1 MVWTPEAEAY
11 LKKVPFFVRKKV
23 KREVEKYLQERGKK
37 RITLEELL
45 EAKEA
50 LLSKMSEAEKGYEVS
65 GCFGVDSCP
74 NALTASSHLL
84 SFLEKIL
91 EEEKLTQFL
100 ASKVGPKL
108 KAHHKFKVCLSE
120 CPNACSQVHICDF
133 ALHGVV
139 KISVNPKACSFCGSC
154 VEVCEESAIE
164 LTEFGPTINEE
175 LCVGCGHCL
184 KVCPE
189 SALSE
194 EFRGYKVYLGG
205 KLGRHPRLATF
216 LDYYKAEDIPEL
228 LRKVLYLYKKHNQKG
243 ERLGAIIERLS
254 WERFVKEL
262 RDLV

>member
-1 MVWTPEAEAY
+1 MEWTPDAEAY

-23 KREVEKYLQERGKK
+23 KREVEKYLQERGKN
-37 RITLEELL
+37 RVTLEDLL

-65 GCFGVDSCP
+65 GCFGFDSCP
-74 NALTASSHLL
+74 NALTDSSHLL
-84 SFLEKIL
+84 SSLEKIL

-100 ASKVGPKL
+100 ISKVGPKL

-120 CPNACSQVHICDF
+120 CPNACSQIHICDF

-154 VEVCEESAIE
+154 VEACEEGAIE
-164 LTEFGPTINEE
+164 LTEFGPMIKEE
-175 LCVGCGHCL
+175 LCVGCGHCI

-189 SALSE
+189 SALNE
-194 EFRGYKVYLGG
+194 EFKGYKVYLGG

-216 LDYYKAEDIPEL
+216 LGYFQAEEIPKLFYKILE
-228 LRKVLYLYKKHNQKG
+228 LYKKYNQKG
-243 ERLGAIIERLS
+243 ERLGAIIEKLG
-254 WERFVKEL
+254 WDKFIKEL
-262 RDLV
+262 K